1 MGIGCLSKDI
11 VFFQIVIPT
20 AATVGIINGNG
31 VKPGGFP
38 GRHPQIHTV
47 EVICGITRDAG
58 EGALYKQII
67 SRSWISNYI
76 CIITSAETIPIPK
89 ES

>member
-58 EGALYKQII
+58 EGGL
-67 SRSWISNYI
+67 
-76 CIITSAETIPIPK
+76 TSK
-89 ES
+89 